1 MAKNDSSKSKAE
13 LYREE
18 RKARIAKA
26 AKRNSKGAEVRN
38 KAANAAKRIVAI
50 VLAVAIVGVIG
61 WRLIDNFGVIE
72 KCTTAV
78 TVGDQKVSTSTFNYY
93 YTMMYQQTT
102 YMSQYYNENYG
113 FSMGYDSSKAPDEQT
128 TQGEDGKEIKW
139 SEQFRLSAID
149 RAQNVIANY
158 TEAQKAGYKLTDDEK
173 KEIDETVESYRSNA
187 ENNHYSLNAYLR
199 MTFGGGFNEKAFR
212 HQLEMETITQRYLEE
227 KQEELSAAVTD
238 EQIKAEYDAN
248 RKDYDYVDV
257 TYFAVPYSALTA
269 NEGESD
275 EDLKN
280 RQAAA
285 NEVTKK
291 KIQELYAGV
300 TDLASL
306 KAAAKAYKEEGVENP
321 TEAEYTTE
329 SKHAQYTTLS
339 SAVTAEGADWA
350 FDAARKAGDK
360 SLFANETG
368 SYIVFV
374 DKPVYAMNSVTVRHL
389 LVNFN
394 AADSKNVTDE
404 EKKAAYDKAN
414 ELLQEWLKGDKTEE
428 SFAALATEN
437 TDDSGSKETG
447 GLYENIRISDSYVE
461 PFKEWSF
468 NPERKAGDTGLVE
481 TEYGWHIMY
490 FVSNNTDDLDW
501 KAAIRKNMGETAYED
516 YSEQL
521 LADDGAYKVV
531 ASDRWT
537 KHVMKEFCDRIKK
550 NLALNG

>member
-102 YMSQYYNENYG
+102 YMSQYYSENYG

-257 TYFAVPYSALTA
+257 TYFAVPYAALTA

-339 SAVTAEGADWA
+339 SAVTEEGADWA

-404 EKKAAYDKAN
+404 EKKAAHDKAN
-414 ELLQEWLKGDKTEE
+414 DLLQEWLKGDKTEE

-501 KAAIRKNMGETAYED
+501 KAAIRTNMGEKAYED

>member
-537 KHVMKEFCDRIKK
+537 KHVMKDFCDRIKK